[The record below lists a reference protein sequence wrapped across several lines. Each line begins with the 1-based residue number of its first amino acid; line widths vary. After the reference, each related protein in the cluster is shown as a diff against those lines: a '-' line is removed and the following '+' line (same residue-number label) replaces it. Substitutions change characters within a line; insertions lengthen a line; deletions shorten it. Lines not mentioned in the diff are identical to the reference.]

1 MDLSAIEQEIID
13 GRTKGMPPGM
23 PPVALRDIGKQG
35 WNLLREDLPLP
46 LAVIKQS
53 ALDQNS
59 HFMREFLARTG
70 AVIAPHGKTTM
81 SPQLFAK
88 QFDDGAWAITVATAQ
103 QMKVAHRFGV
113 ERIVIANQLIGKQAI
128 RYAFEAL
135 KADPK
140 LDLYCLVDSVE
151 NVTALRD
158 AAAAIA
164 PGRPLK
170 LLLEG
175 GLPGGRTGCRS
186 VDAAVAVARAVKAA
200 APHLTLVGVEGFEGL
215 AFGDPPKSGPETAS
229 AFLDLLLAI
238 AKACDDQDLFA
249 PQSEG
254 GEVILSAGGS
264 AYYDIVVDKFKSTNL
279 RRPTRVVTRSGCY
292 LTHDSKL
299 YDDFFKNI
307 VGRSADAAAIKG
319 GLIPA
324 LEVWAY
330 VQSRPEPGK
339 AILTVGRRD
348 ISFDVHLP
356 VPQLWARPGAN
367 KPQRLSPAHTVT
379 GLNDQH
385 CHMALPADSPLAVG
399 DMVSFGI
406 SHPCTTFDKWQVLCL
421 VDDDYSVIGAIKT
434 FF

>member
-1 MDLSAIEQEIID
+1 MDLSAIEQEIVD

-23 PPVALRDIGKQG
+23 KPVALGEIGKQG
-35 WNLLREDLPLP
+35 WNLLHEDLPLP
-46 LAVIKQS
+46 LAVIRQS
-53 ALDQNS
+53 ALDRNS
-59 HFMREFLARTG
+59 HFMRDFLARTG

-88 QFDDGAWAITVATAQ
+88 QFEDGAWAITVATVQ
-103 QMKVAHRFGV
+103 QMKVAQDFGAT
-113 ERIVIANQLIGKQAI
+113 RIVIANQLIGRQAI
-128 RYAFEAL
+128 HHAFTAM

-140 LDLYCLVDSVE
+140 LDLYCLIDSTE
-151 NVTALRD
+151 NVATLRD
-158 AAAAIA
+158 TARTIA

-175 GLPGGRTGCRS
+175 GLAGGRTGCRS
-186 VDAAVAVARAVKAA
+186 VDAALAVARAVKAA

-215 AFGDPPKSGPETAS
+215 AFGDPPKSGPETART
-229 AFLDLLLAI
+229 FLDLLLAI

-249 PQSEG
+249 PASELA
-254 GEVILSAGGS
+254 EIILSAGGS
-264 AYYDIVVDKFKSTNL
+264 AYYDIVVDTFKRTNL
-279 RRPTRVVTRSGCY
+279 RRPTKVITRSGCY

-299 YDDFFKNI
+299 YDDFFRSI
-307 VGRSADAAAIKG
+307 VSRSADAAAIKD
-319 GLIPA
+319 GLVPA

-330 VQSRPEPGK
+330 VQSRPEAGK

-356 VPQLWARPGAN
+356 VPQLWARPGQG
-367 KPQRLSPAHTVT
+367 KPQRLSPAHSVT

-421 VDDDYSVIGAIKT
+421 VDDDYTVTGAIKT